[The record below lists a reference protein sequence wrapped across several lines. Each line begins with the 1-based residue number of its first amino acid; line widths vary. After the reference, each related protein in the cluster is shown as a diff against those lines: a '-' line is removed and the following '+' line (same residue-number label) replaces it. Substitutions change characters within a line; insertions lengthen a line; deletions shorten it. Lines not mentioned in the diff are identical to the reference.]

1 MTISIITP
9 SYGQLD
15 WLKLCV
21 ASVADQVGTQNGG
34 WKLEAGSLGGDAPAA
49 QGVQGGESRDDG
61 RISREEGEVA
71 ESNSEG
77 FQHFNHSSPTPN
89 SQLPAT
95 AQSPLAIEHI
105 IQDGGTPGIEEFA
118 REVGAEFY
126 RDGKLVFG
134 ARPSIDGTLLP
145 QSRTALPGSL
155 RSSTAPAPAGL
166 VFDARLYRLAIYCE
180 PDAGMYDAINKGIA
194 KIRGDLWAWINSDE
208 QYLPGTL
215 AYVAEWFRRHPDA
228 DILCGDALLTDEG
241 GNAVSYRRI
250 VKPLWRHTRLVHL
263 ASLSC
268 ASFYRRS
275 IVDRGGVFDTGWRSI
290 GDAEWMARM
299 MRAGV
304 NVKACRRLLST
315 YAFTGQNTSESPLAG
330 EEAERWRLAADAP
343 PSWQTRPMIWLH
355 RFRKFL
361 AGAYRYR
368 TVRYALHSFEGQGR
382 VMREKGKVGWGW
394 PSASG
399 GESPM
404 GNSSLGIV
412 GRGKSAISN
421 QRSIRAVLGTDLL
434 VTTYRDLSRLLINR
448 AEADKGPLAVD
459 FANTQIVTMR
469 RHDRKFERLA
479 ESIDLTVPD
488 GMPLVWA
495 MNRKGAGL
503 KDRVYGPTF
512 TREFLGSCPAGK
524 THYLIGG
531 SEECGRRF
539 RERMLLLN
547 PSLQFIG
554 GYHGLCSA
562 EGVLKDDEAVL
573 ADIREK
579 RPDFIWVGLGTPK
592 QYAWIHRIKP
602 QLDRGVLLAVGFAF
616 DVNAGMKA
624 DAPIWMQRAG
634 LTWLHRMATEPR
646 RLLGRYLKWNT
657 LFLWYWMK
665 DGGWRSED
673 GVGES
678 KAEGSRLGS
687 TIRRWKLMVRNLG
700 LKLIALFSTEI
711 RDCVTGESLGKGLVL
726 SLGGR
731 LLVIGHPGLP
741 PLIPRFLSQKRLTY
755 WKQSIGFTTHRRPDY
770 PRLACV
776 KSPHGDSS
784 RVMNVVLTHLGGAE
798 MERTL
803 NNWKAICREEDL
815 WIAFGGSQ
823 DGFEALE
830 YPRKVFVD
838 DPYLR
843 RIDNQRQKQS
853 YTGIFRAMA
862 PVVEREKPDFIY
874 LCEYDH
880 LPLVRDLNGRQVAEI
895 RRKDAD
901 VMGHWLHR
909 VDGTSNYHMLY
920 HETDP
925 GFAPFWR
932 SFSRRE
938 DAGTVFSMF
947 GSGSLWSREAFLAV
961 AYHPCPIACYLE
973 LYLPTLVHHHG
984 FRVCGWDEEQH
995 LLSNLPSRA
1004 ISEAQGRRR
1013 GAWTVHPVK
1022 G

>member
-1 MTISIITP
+1 MYRGSKRVVVCEEFLDGGAGEVPRDYKFFCFHGEPRFVQVDYDRFSGHTRTLYDMEWKKLPCEFEYPYGPDESGHPPELFNQMTEIAKKLSNPFPFVRVDLYESGGSVWFGEMTFCPGKACERFNPKKYDLEFGKFLDLNRITEIQAAQKSLTSTTYEDEFSGGGQATGSLISVPII
-9 SYGQLD
+9 
-15 WLKLCV
+15 
-21 ASVADQVGTQNGG
+21 GTHLLVPNPHVPYVDSTRVLGTSLMETTYAELSTFL
-34 WKLEAGSLGGDAPAA
+34 LEAGSSG
-49 QGVQGGESRDDG
+49 
-61 RISREEGEVA
+61 
-71 ESNSEG
+71 
-77 FQHFNHSSPTPN
+77 
-89 SQLPAT
+89 
-95 AQSPLAIEHI
+95 
-105 IQDGGTPGIEEFA
+105 
-118 REVGAEFY
+118 
-126 RDGKLVFG
+126 
-134 ARPSIDGTLLP
+134 
-145 QSRTALPGSL
+145 
-155 RSSTAPAPAGL
+155 
-166 VFDARLYRLAIYCE
+166 
-180 PDAGMYDAINKGIA
+180 
-194 KIRGDLWAWINSDE
+194 
-208 QYLPGTL
+208 
-215 AYVAEWFRRHPDA
+215 
-228 DILCGDALLTDEG
+228 
-241 GNAVSYRRI
+241 
-250 VKPLWRHTRLVHL
+250 
-263 ASLSC
+263 
-268 ASFYRRS
+268 
-275 IVDRGGVFDTGWRSI
+275 GGV
-290 GDAEWMARM
+290 
-299 MRAGV
+299 
-304 NVKACRRLLST
+304 
-315 YAFTGQNTSESPLAG
+315 
-330 EEAERWRLAADAP
+330 
-343 PSWQTRPMIWLH
+343 
-355 RFRKFL
+355 
-361 AGAYRYR
+361 
-368 TVRYALHSFEGQGR
+368 
-382 VMREKGKVGWGW
+382 
-394 PSASG
+394 
-399 GESPM
+399 
-404 GNSSLGIV
+404 
-412 GRGKSAISN
+412 
-421 QRSIRAVLGTDLL
+421 
-434 VTTYRDLSRLLINR
+434 
-448 AEADKGPLAVD
+448 LAVD
-459 FANTQIVTMR
+459 FANTHVVTMR
-469 RHDRKFERLA
+469 RHDPKFMNLTA
-479 ESIDLTVPD
+479 CIDLIAPD

-495 MNRKGAGL
+495 MNAKGANL
-503 KDRVYGPTF
+503 EDRVYGPTF
-512 TREFLGSCPAGK
+512 TRRFLASCPADK
-524 THYLIGG
+524 THYLVGG

-539 RERMLLLN
+539 REQMLALN
-547 PSLQFIG
+547 PSLNFVG
-554 GYHGLCSA
+554 GYHGRCSGDG
-562 EGVLKDDEAVL
+562 ELDDQRKVT
-573 ADIREK
+573 ADILEK

-678 KAEGSRLGS
+678 NAEGSRPDS

-711 RDCVTGESLGKGLVL
+711 RDCVTGQSLGKGLVL

-731 LLVIGHPGLP
+731 PLVIGHPGLP

-776 KSPHGDSS
+776 KSPHGDSA
-784 RVMNVVLTHLGGAE
+784 RVMNVVLTHLGGAA

-803 NNWKAICREEDL
+803 NNWKAICREENL

-880 LPLVRDLNGRQVAEI
+880 LPLVPDLNCRQVAEI

-961 AYHPCPIACYLE
+961 ASHPCPIACYLE
-973 LYLPTLVHHHG
+973 LYLPTLVHHLG